1 MLENK
6 HKHWELKFFYFEN
19 KKIKAE
25 KMVLKILKMQFLSYI
40 H

>member
-6 HKHWELKFFYFEN
+6 YKHWEIKIFFYFEN

-25 KMVLKILKMQFLSYI
+25 KVVLKIL
-40 H
+40 